1 MCVAYTHDMFGLIRR
16 KRREEL
22 VDGEG
27 KREGGALG
35 RPEEPNPAVA
45 LAVGLI
51 YVFRTSA
58 GARMMRELEGA
69 VRKYAADPQALW
81 RLVREGGEIP
91 PQRPEVDEVIDTTV
105 EEAKALP
112 PEVTKRRDEG
122 VTKK

>member
-1 MCVAYTHDMFGLIRR
+1 MFGLIRR